1 MRSAEIRLPIDE
13 EADVFLACQR
23 ARELAGLEGFPHAA
37 AEALALAVAEVAR
50 NILVHARRGAIAFA
64 AASGPRRGV
73 VLTAEDEGPGILDVE
88 RAMQDGFSTGNGLGL
103 GLPSARRLVDEFRL
117 ESRPGGPT
125 TVTLKKWA

>member
-1 MRSAEIRLPIDE
+1 MGSAEIRVPIDE
-13 EADVFLACQR
+13 EADVFFACQR
-23 ARELAGLEGFPHAA
+23 VRERAAWEGLPPAA
-37 AEALALAVAEVAR
+37 VEALALAVAEVAR
-50 NILVHARRGAIAFA
+50 NILVHARRGAIVVA

-73 VLTAEDEGPGILDVE
+73 VLTAEDEGPGILDVD

-117 ESRPGGPT
+117 DSRPGGPT